1 MYIGQLAKL
10 TGCTPKA
17 IRLYESI
24 GLMPAPDRQG
34 KYRVYTQH
42 HADVVHTIRVAQ
54 SAGFKLAELHGLI
67 EEKLRT
73 GHFPLEMALQAISVK
88 RGQVEAHRRVRNPS
102 HARADSADRRKPPL
116 ALARGAWGD
125 SQVQWLI
132 WPGCIP
138 GARHGTA

>member
-88 RGQVEAHRRVRNPS
+88 RGQVEAQM
-102 HARADSADRRKPPL
+102 AGLRALDERL
-116 ALARGAWGD
+116 VALGRQLMAVFPTPGSSTGACEIRATPG
-125 SQVQWLI
+125 LI
-132 WPGCIP
+132 QQIGESLP
-138 GARHGTA
+138 